1 MIKFL
6 FWFALFIGLVCY
18 SFYKYN
24 QIDLYRKHR
33 RQHEDVDRTV
43 SMTFENFEKFF
54 AVNGSRWR
62 WSPCDYCQS
71 HSNELNNYSYHPD
84 KNEVRLY
91 FRDDREI
98 PRWSISS
105 YAFTQVVFDFK
116 NFIKYLKWL
125 KQRKKAVEKNE
136 LFQKN
141 KADLDNMKELLAVVQ
156 SDIDKQK
163 AEAEEQ
169 IRKES
174 ENLKNHYQQL
184 RSEINGTDIIM
195 ELFNAVKEDENAGT
209 QEHT

>member
-1 MIKFL
+1 MMIKFL
-6 FWFALFIGLVCY
+6 FWSILFIGVVFY
-18 SFYKYN
+18 GFYKYN
-24 QIDLYRKHR
+24 QIELYREHR
-33 RQHEDVDRTV
+33 EQHKDVDRTV

-71 HSNELNNYSYHPD
+71 HSNELNNYSHHPD
-84 KNEVRLY
+84 KDEVRLY

-98 PRWSISS
+98 PRWSVSS
-105 YAFTQVVFDFK
+105 YAYTQVFFDFK

-125 KQRKKAVEKNE
+125 NQRKKAVEKNE

-174 ENLKNHYQQL
+174 ENLKKHYQQL
-184 RSEINGTDIIM
+184 RSELNGTDIIM
-195 ELFNAVKEDENAGT
+195 DLFNAVKENENAGT
-209 QEHT
+209 

>member
-1 MIKFL
+1 MMGKFL
-6 FWFALFIGLVCY
+6 FWSILFIGAVFY
-18 SFYKYN
+18 GFYKYN
-24 QIDLYRKHR
+24 QIDLYREHR
-33 RQHEDVDRTV
+33 EQHRDVDRTV

-62 WSPCDYCQS
+62 WSPCDYYQTHC
-71 HSNELNNYSYHPD
+71 NELNNYSCHPKKD
-84 KNEVRLY
+84 EVKLY

-98 PRWSISS
+98 PRWSMEFS
-105 YAFTQVVFDFK
+105 AFTQVFFDFK
-116 NFIKYLKWL
+116 SFVKYLKWL
-125 KQRKKAVEKNE
+125 ERRRKAVEKNE

-156 SDIDKQK
+156 CDIDKQK

-184 RSEINGTDIIM
+184 RSELNGTDIIM
-195 ELFNAVKEDENAGT
+195 DLFNAVKEDENAGT
-209 QEHT
+209 

>member
-6 FWFALFIGLVCY
+6 FWFVLFIGFVCY
-18 SFYKYN
+18 GFYKYN
-24 QIDLYRKHR
+24 QIELYRKHR
-33 RQHEDVDRTV
+33 KQHEDVDRTV
-43 SMTFENFEKFF
+43 SMTFKNFEKFF

-62 WSPCDYCQS
+62 WSPYDYQS
-71 HSNELNNYSYHPD
+71 HSNELNNYSYHLNKD
-84 KNEVRLY
+84 EVRLY

-98 PRWSISS
+98 PWWSISA

-141 KADLDNMKELLAVVQ
+141 KADLGNMKELLAVVQ

-174 ENLKNHYQQL
+174 ENLKKHYQQL
-184 RSEINGTDIIM
+184 RSELNGTDIIM
-195 ELFNAVKEDENAGT
+195 DLFNAVKENENAGT
-209 QEHT
+209 